1 MEQIRINRAAISK
14 VIWGNILSSVAHVD
28 REFLS
33 DPLDFLNSKRANAA
47 YNTGS
52 INFTNAW
59 CLYALTRYLK
69 PAFVAEVGTFIGRST
84 MAMAEG
90 MQAAMVDNPVI
101 HTCDSS
107 NDINLKDVIDIDL
120 VQYPKTSS
128 TDMLRSLVNDSKKV
142 DMFFFDGR
150 ISELD
155 LAYIEQ
161 LRHESTV
168 FAFDDFEGVEKGAIN
183 VLNLSHL
190 LNSGYTLMYPP
201 DTQLLWEHGLF
212 EPSNLAV
219 MFPFK
224 SLAFVPQ

>member
-1 MEQIRINRAAISK
+1 MEQIRINRAALSK
-14 VIWGNILSSVAHVD
+14 IVWDNILSSVAHVD

-33 DPLDFLNSKRANAA
+33 DPIDFLNEKRKAAA

-52 INFTNAW
+52 INFANAW

-69 PAFVAEVGTFIGRST
+69 PTFIAEVGTFIGRST

-90 MQAAMVDNPVI
+90 MQSAMIENPVI

-107 NDINLKDVIDIDL
+107 NDISLKDVIDIDL
-120 VQYPKTSS
+120 VQYPKTTS
-128 TDMLRSLVNDSKKV
+128 TDMLQRLLNDAKKV

-155 LAYIEQ
+155 LAHIER

-168 FAFDDFEGVEKGAIN
+168 FAFDDFEGVEKGTVN

-201 DTQLLWEHGLF
+201 DTQLLKEHGLF

-219 MFPFK
+219 LFPFK
-224 SLAFVPQ
+224 LLAFVPQ

>member
-1 MEQIRINRAAISK
+1 MEQIRINRSSISK

-59 CLYALTRYLK
+59 CLYVLTRYLK

-168 FAFDDFEGVEKGAIN
+168 LAFDDFEGVEKGAIN

>member
-1 MEQIRINRAAISK
+1 MEQIRINRAALSK
-14 VIWGNILSSVAHVD
+14 VIWTNILSAVDHVD

-33 DPLDFLNSKRANAA
+33 DPIDFLNEKRKAAA

-52 INFTNAW
+52 INFANAW

-69 PAFVAEVGTFIGRST
+69 PTFIAEVGTFIGRST

-90 MQAAMVDNPVI
+90 MQSAMIDNPVI

-120 VQYPKTSS
+120 VQYPKTQS
-128 TDMLRSLVNDSKKV
+128 TEMLRQLSNGAKKV

-150 ISELD
+150 ISESD
-155 LAYIEQ
+155 LSYIEE

-168 FAFDDFEGVEKGAIN
+168 FAFDDFEGVEKGTVN

-190 LNSGYTLMYPP
+190 LNSGYTLVYPP
-201 DTQLLWEHGLF
+201 DTQLLRDHGLT
-212 EPSNLAV
+212 EMCNLAV
-219 MFPFK
+219 MVPFK
-224 SLAFVPQ
+224 SLVFVPQ